1 MITCEPPGRRG
12 EQSSRDLSLRLP
24 MTPDLLKRPIEVVNV
39 GLPGFAQD
47 LHSQQVPVVQ
57 VDWSPPARGNAEL
70 VGALARLAESGEER
84 IARANAEA
92 LQRLLD
98 AEPVLVDVQTA
109 GDVVADLGERVV
121 QHAGP
126 PIAWDRM
133 CGPLRGA
140 IAGAIVYEG
149 WARDLDH
156 AAELAASGAIAFRP
170 NHEHGCVGPMTGMIT
185 RTMPVFVV
193 ENRAFGNRAYSSIN
207 EGLGKVM
214 RFGGNDDSVLAR
226 LRWLRDVCGPRL
238 RAALRDIG
246 GIPLSPLIARG
257 LAMGDEMHQR
267 NVACTALFLRATAA
281 AIARGG
287 ASVESADVLQFIGGN
302 DQFFL
307 NIAMAMGKAM
317 TDPMRDIAHSTLV
330 TAMCRNGT
338 DFGIRVAGTG
348 DAWFTAPVE
357 MPQGLYFPG
366 YSEAD
371 ANPDIGDSAILETIG
386 LGAFAMAAS
395 PAVVGFVGGA
405 GIADA
410 IGYTRDMAEICA
422 GENAKWPVPM
432 LDFAGVPCGIDVRR
446 VVETGIAPAINT
458 GIAHREAGIGQV
470 GAGIA
475 RAPLGCFDD
484 AVRALAQGVR

>member
-1 MITCEPPGRRG
+1 
-12 EQSSRDLSLRLP
+12 
-24 MTPDLLKRPIEVVNV
+24 MTLDLLNRPVEVVNV
-39 GLPGFAQD
+39 GLSGFAAD
-47 LHSQQVPVVQ
+47 LHAQHVPVVQ
-57 VDWSPPARGNAEL
+57 VDWAPPARGNPEL
-70 VGALARLAESGEER
+70 AALLAQLADAGEAR
-84 IARANAEA
+84 IAAANAEA
-92 LQRLLD
+92 LRRLLD
-98 AEPVLVDVQTA
+98 GEPVLVDVQTA
-109 GDVVADLGERVV
+109 GDVIPGLGERVI

-149 WARDLDH
+149 WAPDLE
-156 AAELAASGAIAFRP
+156 AATKLAAAGGITFRP
-170 NHEHGCVGPMTGMIT
+170 NHEHGCVGPMTGMVT

-193 ENRAFGNRAYSSIN
+193 ENRTFGNRAYAAVN

-214 RFGGNDDSVLAR
+214 RFGGNDASVIAR

-238 RAALRDIG
+238 AVALRSVG
-246 GIPLSPLIARG
+246 GIPLGPLIARG

-267 NVACTALFLRATAA
+267 NVACTALFLRATAS
-281 AIARGG
+281 AIARAGG
-287 ASVESADVLQFIGGN
+287 SLEEAAEVLQFIGGN

-307 NIAMAMGKAM
+307 NIAMAMGKAI
-317 TDPMRDIAHSTLV
+317 TDPMRGIAHSTLV

-338 DFGIRVAGTG
+338 DFGVRVAGTG

-395 PAVVGFVGGA
+395 PAVVGFVGG
-405 GIADA
+405 GGVADA
-410 IGYTRDMAEICA
+410 LDYTRNMAEICV
-422 GENAKWPVPM
+422 GTNAKWPIPM
-432 LDFAGVPCGIDVRR
+432 LDFAGVPAGIDVRR

-458 GIAHREAGIGQV
+458 GIAHRQAGIGQV

-475 RAPLGCFDD
+475 RAPLGCFD
-484 AVRALAQGVR
+484 AALRALAGGAAR

>member
-1 MITCEPPGRRG
+1 
-12 EQSSRDLSLRLP
+12 
-24 MTPDLLKRPIEVVNV
+24 MTLDLLNRPVEVVNV
-39 GLPGFAQD
+39 GLSGFAAD
-47 LHSQQVPVVQ
+47 LHAQHVPVVQ
-57 VDWSPPARGNAEL
+57 VDWVPPARGNPEL
-70 VGALARLAESGEER
+70 AALLAQLADAGEAR
-84 IARANAEA
+84 IAAANAEA
-92 LQRLLD
+92 LRRLLD
-98 AEPVLVDVQTA
+98 GEPVLVDVQTA
-109 GDVVADLGERVV
+109 GDVIPGLGERVI

-149 WARDLDH
+149 WAPDLE
-156 AAELAASGAIAFRP
+156 AATKLAAAGGITFRP
-170 NHEHGCVGPMTGMIT
+170 NHEHGCVGPMTGMVT

-193 ENRAFGNRAYSSIN
+193 ENRTFGNRAYAAVN

-214 RFGGNDDSVLAR
+214 RFGGNDASVIAR

-238 RAALRDIG
+238 AVALRSVG
-246 GIPLSPLIARG
+246 GIPLGPLIARG

-267 NVACTALFLRATAA
+267 NVACTALFLRATAS
-281 AIARGG
+281 AIARAGG
-287 ASVESADVLQFIGGN
+287 SLEEAAEVLQFIGGN

-307 NIAMAMGKAM
+307 NIAMAMGKAI
-317 TDPMRDIAHSTLV
+317 TDPMRGIAHSTLV

-338 DFGIRVAGTG
+338 DFGVRVAGTG

-395 PAVVGFVGGA
+395 PAVVGFVGG
-405 GIADA
+405 GGVADA
-410 IGYTRDMAEICA
+410 LDYTRNMAEICV
-422 GENAKWPVPM
+422 GTNAKWPIPM
-432 LDFAGVPCGIDVRR
+432 LDFAGVPAGIDVRR

-458 GIAHREAGIGQV
+458 GIAHRQAGIGQV

-475 RAPLGCFDD
+475 RAPLGCFD
-484 AVRALAQGVR
+484 AALRALAGGTAR